1 LLARENDDEHEDV
14 DGPPRSPA
22 ASSLLRSFQSSSIA
36 TTKTLQRRWPSFIA
50 LILLCVFTVVIM
62 LLGFFVPEV
71 MEEYAMQA
79 KEFELKSVSLPDFTS
94 TGARARIQ
102 GTFQM
107 NANRVKRKSVRDLG
121 VFGTWIAREVRTEES
136 EVTVSLP
143 EYGEIILGTATI
155 PSIKVNIRNGQKTDI
170 DFLANLLPG
179 DHDGIRKIADDWIS
193 GRLGQLRI
201 QGDANVRLRSGI
213 LSLGKT
219 IISQS
224 MVFGGSEYMI
234 LLFPICTY

>member
-1 LLARENDDEHEDV
+1 
-14 DGPPRSPA
+14 
-22 ASSLLRSFQSSSIA
+22 
-36 TTKTLQRRWPSFIA
+36 
-50 LILLCVFTVVIM
+50 M

-94 TGARARIQ
+94 TGAQARVQ

-107 NANRVKRKSVRDLG
+107 NAGRVKRKSIRDLG

-143 EYGEIILGTATI
+143 EYGGIVLGTATL
-155 PSIKVNIRNGQKTDI
+155 PSIKVSIRNGQKTDI
-170 DFLANLLPG
+170 DFLAHLVPG

-193 GRLGQLRI
+193 GRLGQLRV
-201 QGDANVRLRSGI
+201 QGNADVKLRSGI

-224 MVFGGSEYMI
+224 MVFGGM
-234 LLFPICTY
+234 